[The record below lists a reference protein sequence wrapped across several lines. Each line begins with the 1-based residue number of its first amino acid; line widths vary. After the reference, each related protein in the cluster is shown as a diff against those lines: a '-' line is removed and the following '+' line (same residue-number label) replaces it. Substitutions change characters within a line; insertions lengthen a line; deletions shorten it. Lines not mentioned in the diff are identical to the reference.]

1 MSDKFLQ
8 LKNYIEEVK
17 NMSLKTKEEEVE
29 YQTFN
34 EASSEIPNER
44 DNSDLLS
51 DYSGFILRDN
61 IEQLELGLGQMLL
74 PRGGNGGTHK
84 GQGNASA
91 QGHGTSNGHSNHQ
104 VVHQLRG

>member
-61 IEQLELGLGQMLL
+61 IEQLELGLGQILL

-84 GQGNASA
+84 GQVNVGA
-91 QGHGTSNGHSNHQ
+91 QGHVQNNTYGGHSNHQ
-104 VVHQLRG
+104 V